1 MMEGRIATLLLPVQ
15 PEVRIVEESRNYGK
29 FVVAPL
35 ERGFGTTLGNALRR
49 VLLSSIPGYTVTRVM
64 IDGVLHEFSTI
75 PGVVEDVLEILLNIK
90 QLAIKVHEGSVT
102 PEGGEW
108 VLRLDV
114 EGEGEVTGAD
124 IVCPPGVEIVNPEA
138 HIATLT
144 DPNAKLRMEMVVERG
159 KGFVPAEKQEKARG
173 VIGVIPMDAV
183 FSPVR
188 KVNFHVEPMRVG
200 MEIGYER
207 LTMEIWTNGAIKPD
221 EALSEAARILSSHLE
236 ILLDFKGKAET
247 ERLTAEEMERR
258 RREFLKVRVD
268 DERVGFS
275 VRTVNCLMSA
285 GIETIE
291 QLVERTPKEL
301 LKIRNFGRKSLQEV
315 QRKLEEY
322 GLSLKEEG

>member
-1 MMEGRIATLLLPVQ
+1 MEGRALATLLAPIQ
-15 PEVRIVEESRNYGK
+15 PEIQTLKIEPTYGK
-29 FVVAPL
+29 FVIAPL

-49 VLLSSIPGYTVTRVM
+49 VLLSSIPGYAVTRVM

-90 QLAIKVHEGSVT
+90 QLAIRVHEGST
-102 PEGGEW
+102 ASESGEW

-124 IVCPPGVEIVNPEA
+124 IVCPPGVEIVNPEV

-144 DPNAKLRMEMVVERG
+144 EPTAKLSMEMVVERG
-159 KGFVPAEKQEKARG
+159 KGFVPAEKQEKAKG
-173 VIGVIPMDAV
+173 VIGVIPMDAT

-200 MEIGYER
+200 MEIGFER
-207 LTMEIWTNGAIKPD
+207 LTMEIWTNGAISADK
-221 EALSEAARILSSHLE
+221 ALSEAAKILSRHLE
-236 ILLDFKGKAET
+236 ILFDFRERAEA
-247 ERLTAEEMERR
+247 ERLTAEERERR
-258 RREFLKVRVD
+258 RQEFLKMRVD

-275 VRTVNCLMSA
+275 VRTVNCLKSA

-291 QLVERTPKEL
+291 QLIERTPKEL
-301 LKIRNFGRKSLQEV
+301 LAIRNFGKKSLQEV
-315 QRKLEEY
+315 KRKLAEY
-322 GLSLKEEG
+322 DLSLKEGS